1 MFRYFFH
8 LSFKNCVCV
17 WTYTLRSIGNSTMI
31 CPWRQEVST
40 SNTRFQ
46 EIFEGSE
53 AALNLLK
60 LAGFERQGALE
71 KISPK
76 GTTFLWP
83 KWCFIENFGTWKC
96 RLYRHIGFFGEHMQ
110 NLSSKMFQLNNYSL
124 DLLSEKPIRGAI
136 LTSIWINPPQKIERH
151 MCLNRYRNF
160 PNRKKIEKDL
170 LPTLASFYQ
179 FFRGRTGETSHGW
192 PSSPGHVDQGEC
204 FKWNGPS
211 MTEAERIRD
220 FLQEAGSCVLLM
232 EERMY
237 KPY

>member
-136 LTSIWINPPQKIERH
+136 LTSI
-151 MCLNRYRNF
+151 
-160 PNRKKIEKDL
+160 
-170 LPTLASFYQ
+170 
-179 FFRGRTGETSHGW
+179 
-192 PSSPGHVDQGEC
+192 
-204 FKWNGPS
+204 
-211 MTEAERIRD
+211 
-220 FLQEAGSCVLLM
+220 
-232 EERMY
+232 
-237 KPY
+237 